1 MTKLAAIEAISAG
14 VVKEIIADNITA
26 GNDAVYLGVW
36 PAEITNS
43 ERADLYM
50 IRPVTTDIYMVM
62 GQGNTLMPVPQS
74 TGTAAVR
81 LFADTEYVIPIDP
94 NVNTFGFVASGASAN
109 VEVYLRAFKVR

>member
-1 MTKLAAIEAISAG
+1 MTKISTIQAISGG

-43 ERADLYM
+43 ERAELYM

-94 NVNTFGFVASGASAN
+94 IVNTLGFVASGASAN
-109 VEVYLRAFKVR
+109 VQVYIRAMQVR